1 MPKGL
6 ATRRSGGGGER
17 HLLETSFY
25 PFYWIYCSDI
35 SSQNY
40 TGFKCPSSEKLTF
53 GLPYFYS
60 VPLHDSLSPQ
70 PLQIKLIL
78 FILMPLKIL
87 DPDKVQV
94 MDLTEKNWISK
105 MPQAQIPWNY
115 NSNKQTKNRTRNQE
129 AAKKAYL
136 WPKLLSTWASAAAQN
151 NINNKQETGSRL
163 ILQCQGFV
171 WDLR

>member
-1 MPKGL
+1 MILVHK
-6 ATRRSGGGGER
+6 TIQVS
-17 HLLETSFY
+17 
-25 PFYWIYCSDI
+25 
-35 SSQNY
+35 
-40 TGFKCPSSEKLTF
+40 
-53 GLPYFYS
+53 S
-60 VPLHDSLSPQ
+60 VPLQRNSHLGSPTFTLFLCMILFPPQ

-87 DPDKVQV
+87 GPDKVQV

-171 WDLR
+171 WDRDRVFWKWSLSNKRICCWEKLEIYLSKYLWI